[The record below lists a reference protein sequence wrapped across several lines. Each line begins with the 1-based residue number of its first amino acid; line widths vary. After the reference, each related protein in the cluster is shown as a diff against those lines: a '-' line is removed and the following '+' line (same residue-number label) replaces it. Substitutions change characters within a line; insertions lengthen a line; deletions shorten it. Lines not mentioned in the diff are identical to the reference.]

1 MTGPDP
7 TLHDPPDPADLI
19 ETVRR
24 FLEDDVVAATEG
36 QVRFLTRVAANALHL
51 VERQLTLGPAQ
62 EAAHAERL
70 RQLGYASNSELVDAI
85 RRGDLDEHYDE
96 TLAMLRQAVWDKVMV
111 VNPRYVGSAQD
122 AFDRTPEPPLV
133 V

>member
-19 ETVRR
+19 ETVCG
-24 FLEDDVVAATEG
+24 FLEHDVVAATDG
-36 QVRFLTRVAANALHL
+36 QVRFLTRVAANALRL

-70 RQLGYASNSELVDAI
+70 RQLGYADTADLVDAI
-85 RRGDLDEHYDE
+85 RQGQLDERFDE
-96 TLAMLRQAVWDKVMV
+96 TVATLRQAVWDKVMV
-111 VNPRYVGSAQD
+111 VNPRYVGPARD
-122 AFDRTPEPPLV
+122 AFDRTPEPPLSI
-133 V
+133 